1 MASAN
6 VTSLTKKMAD
16 AYFTGSWK
24 FMLVTAVPSES
35 DLDTWATRSQVTS
48 EHAATC
54 GYTAGGF
61 AVTID
66 SVTLDTAN
74 NRAVVTFSAANPTLT
89 GVTLSGV
96 VGGFLYKS
104 VGTAATDE
112 LASFIDYGGTKGVTS
127 GNFTHTFSTPLYVN
141 R

>member
-1 MASAN
+1 MPSAN
-6 VTSLTKKMAD
+6 VSNLPLKVAQ
-16 AYFTGSWK
+16 AYFTGTWK
-24 FMLVTAVPSES
+24 FMLVTSAPSES

-48 EHAATC
+48 EHAATG

-61 AVTID
+61 NVTID

-74 NRAVVTFSAANPTLT
+74 NRAAVTFSAASPTLT
-89 GVTLSGV
+89 GVTLAGV

-104 VGTAATDE
+104 LGSAATDE
-112 LASFIDYGGTKGVTS
+112 LATFVDYGSAKGVTS
-127 GNFTHTFSTPLYVN
+127 GNFTHTFTTPLYIN

>member
-6 VTSLTKKMAD
+6 VSNLPLRIAQ
-16 AYFTGSWK
+16 AYFTGTWK
-24 FMLVTAVPSES
+24 FMLVTAVPGEA
-35 DLDTWATRSQVTS
+35 DLDAWDFRNDVTT
-48 EHAATC
+48 EHAATG

-61 AVTID
+61 TVTID
-66 SVTLDTAN
+66 SVTLDTTN

-89 GVTLSGV
+89 GVTVAGA
-96 VGGFLYKS
+96 VGGFLYKA

-112 LASFIDYGGTKGVTS
+112 LASFVDYGGVKGVTG
-127 GNFTHTFSTPLYVN
+127 GNFTHTFTTPLYIN

>member
-6 VTSLTKKMAD
+6 ASNLPLKLAQ
-16 AYFTGSWK
+16 AYFTGTWK
-24 FMLVTAVPSES
+24 VMLVTAAPSEAE
-35 DLDTWATRSQVTS
+35 LDAWDFRNDVTNEHPATG
-48 EHAATC
+48 

-61 AVTID
+61 TVTID
-66 SVTLDTAN
+66 SITLDTTN
-74 NRAVVTFSAANPTLT
+74 NRAVVTFSAPNPTLT

-96 VGGFLYKS
+96 VGAWLYKA

-112 LASFIDYGGTKGVTS
+112 LASFIDYGSSKGVTG
-127 GNFTHTFSTPLYVN
+127 GNFTHTFSSPLYIN